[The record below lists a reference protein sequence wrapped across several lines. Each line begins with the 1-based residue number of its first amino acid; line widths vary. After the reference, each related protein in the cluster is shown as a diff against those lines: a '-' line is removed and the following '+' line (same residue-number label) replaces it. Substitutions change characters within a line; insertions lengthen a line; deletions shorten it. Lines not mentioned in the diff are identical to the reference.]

1 LRSRPDCWSGISE
14 ICWNIDSQVL
24 RADRRSRRPGLGG
37 ARLRRPLRRSARSDR
52 VAGAVRGAD
61 LAFPETRGERRGA
74 GSAAF
79 VCGTL
84 LSGHAIARFGI
95 AVAVWLNAGLLAAT
109 ALAEQPIGCALL
121 CSKSLRQRFAAPLLV
136 ALGLGG
142 PDTINH
148 PTPRLA
154 AMLNPRRFLSTPSEL
169 WQTKS

>member
-1 LRSRPDCWSGISE
+1 M
-14 ICWNIDSQVL
+14 L

-84 LSGHAIARFGI
+84 LSGQAIARSGI

-109 ALAEQPIGCALL
+109 ALAARLVPDRHRRLADEIR
-121 CSKSLRQRFAAPLLV
+121 RQRPPLGDWRFADSSLEEIGFELV
-136 ALGLGG
+136 VPCRAVSRQG
-142 PDTINH
+142 PTNCPAIIIAVDDRNY
-148 PTPRLA
+148 L
-154 AMLNPRRFLSTPSEL
+154 
-169 WQTKS
+169 QT